1 MKVSEISLET
11 VKDYL
16 KVENDIE
23 DTLIDNILTAS
34 KSFIRNYTGLTD
46 TELDDKED
54 ISLVVLV
61 LANEMYS
68 NREYTVD
75 KNTLNPI
82 VVSILNMH
90 SVNLL

>member
-1 MKVSEISLET
+1 MKISDISLET

-34 KSFIRNYTGLTD
+34 KSFIKNYTGLTD

>member
-1 MKVSEISLET
+1 MKISDISLET

>member
-23 DTLIDNILTAS
+23 DGLIDNILTAS
-34 KSFIRNYTGLTD
+34 KNYVRNYTGLTD

>member
-1 MKVSEISLET
+1 MKISDISLET

-23 DTLIDNILTAS
+23 DGLIDNILTAS

>member
-23 DTLIDNILTAS
+23 DGLIDNILTAS

>member
-1 MKVSEISLET
+1 MKISDISLET

-16 KVENDIE
+16 KVGNDIE

>member
-1 MKVSEISLET
+1 MKISDISLET

-23 DTLIDNILTAS
+23 DGLIDNILTAS
-34 KSFIRNYTGLTD
+34 KNYVKNYTGLTD
-46 TELDDKED
+46 AEIDTKED
-54 ISLVVLV
+54 ITLVVLV
-61 LANEMYS
+61 LVNEMYS

-75 KNTLNPI
+75 KNILNP
-82 VVSILNMH
+82 VVTSILNMH

>member
-1 MKVSEISLET
+1 MKISDISLET

-34 KSFIRNYTGLTD
+34 KSLIRNYTGLTD
-46 TELDDKED
+46 EEIDKKED
-54 ISLVVLV
+54 ITLAVLV

-68 NREYTVD
+68 NREYTVE
-75 KNTLNPI
+75 KNILNPVI
-82 VVSILNMH
+82 TSILDMH
-90 SVNLL
+90 SMNLL

>member
-1 MKVSEISLET
+1 MKVSDISLET

-34 KSFIRNYTGLTD
+34 KSFIRNYTGLND

>member
-1 MKVSEISLET
+1 MKVSDISLET

-34 KSFIRNYTGLTD
+34 KSFIKNYTGLTD

>member
-11 VKDYL
+11 VKKYL
-16 KVENDIE
+16 KVENDLE
-23 DTLIDNILTAS
+23 DELINNILVAS
-34 KSFIRNYTGLTD
+34 KNYIKNYTGLTD
-46 TELDDKED
+46 ELIDTKED

-75 KNTLNPI
+75 KNTLNPVI
-82 VVSILNMH
+82 TSILNMH
-90 SVNLL
+90 CINLL

>member
-1 MKVSEISLET
+1 MKISDISLET

-34 KSFIRNYTGLTD
+34 KNYVKNYTGLTD
-46 TELDDKED
+46 EEIDKKED
-54 ISLVVLV
+54 ITLAVLV

-68 NREYTVD
+68 NREYTVE
-75 KNTLNPI
+75 KNILNPVI
-82 VVSILNMH
+82 TSILDMH
-90 SVNLL
+90 SMNLL

>member
-23 DTLIDNILTAS
+23 DGLIDNILTAS
-34 KSFIRNYTGLTD
+34 KNYVKNYTGLTD
-46 TELDDKED
+46 AEIDTKED
-54 ISLVVLV
+54 ITLVVLV
-61 LANEMYS
+61 LVNEMYS

-75 KNTLNPI
+75 KNILNP
-82 VVSILNMH
+82 VVTSILNMH

>member
-23 DTLIDNILTAS
+23 DGLIDNILTAS
-34 KSFIRNYTGLTD
+34 KNYVKNYTGLTD
-46 TELDDKED
+46 AEIDTKED
-54 ISLVVLV
+54 ITLVVLV

-75 KNTLNPI
+75 KNILNP
-82 VVSILNMH
+82 VVTSILNMH

>member
-23 DTLIDNILTAS
+23 DGLIDNILTAS
-34 KSFIRNYTGLTD
+34 KNYVKNYTGLTD
-46 TELDDKED
+46 EEIDKKED
-54 ISLVVLV
+54 ITLAVLV

-68 NREYTVD
+68 NREYTVE
-75 KNTLNPI
+75 KNILNPVI
-82 VVSILNMH
+82 TSILDMH
-90 SVNLL
+90 SMNLL

>member
-1 MKVSEISLET
+1 MKIRDISLET

-23 DTLIDNILTAS
+23 DGLIDNILTAS
-34 KSFIRNYTGLTD
+34 KNYVKNYTGLTD
-46 TELDDKED
+46 AEIDTKED
-54 ISLVVLV
+54 ITLEVLV

-75 KNTLNPI
+75 KNILNPVI
-82 VVSILNMH
+82 TSILNMH
-90 SVNLL
+90 SMNLL

>member
-1 MKVSEISLET
+1 MKVSDISLET

-34 KSFIRNYTGLTD
+34 KSFIKNYTGLTD
-46 TELDDKED
+46 ELIDTKED
-54 ISLVVLV
+54 ISLAVLV

>member
-1 MKVSEISLET
+1 MKISDISLET

-23 DTLIDNILTAS
+23 DGLIDNILTAS
-34 KSFIRNYTGLTD
+34 KSFIKNYTGLTD

>member
-1 MKVSEISLET
+1 MKISDISLET

-34 KSFIRNYTGLTD
+34 KSFIRNYTGLND

>member
-1 MKVSEISLET
+1 MKISDISLET

-90 SVNLL
+90 SMNLL

>member
-23 DTLIDNILTAS
+23 DGLIDNILTAS
-34 KSFIRNYTGLTD
+34 KNYVKNYTGLTD
-46 TELDDKED
+46 EEIDKKED
-54 ISLVVLV
+54 ITLAVLV

-68 NREYTVD
+68 NREYTVE
-75 KNTLNPI
+75 KNIPNPVI
-82 VVSILNMH
+82 TSILDMH
-90 SVNLL
+90 SMNLL